1 MSDPGSFDIHVWNA
15 SRPEQA
21 TRTRPNTRAPNT
33 FRVSRQE
40 PDTNPS
46 PFPSPSHFMTTTW
59 SPPAPSTPPA
69 SSSRVSS
76 LSRSY
81 SDLNSYATTEVASG
95 PASSQLMLL
104 RELEYFSS
112 SEITS
117 ALVSLGL
124 THRAMDTPVQRG
136 GRLPDIHMLSPW
148 PNNRSGHYMR
158 ICGYA
163 YTVNMLAVAN
173 PYPPNITPQVIEGAP
188 MGSIVIVSVPPN
200 MDAAIWDNFM
210 TAHAKNKGVRG
221 AIIGGRTRD
230 VIHHRAAGF
239 PVFAQGHQESA
250 FGQSAFA
257 HPSEA
262 NGSITINPRTDLED
276 CFENGFSAVK
286 IHPGDIIVA
295 DRDGVVCV
303 PPELARRIFDIC
315 RYTRQMN
322 ERQVEG
328 M

>member
-1 MSDPGSFDIHVWNA
+1 MSDPSSFDIHVWNA

-33 FRVSRQE
+33 FRVSRQD
-40 PDTNPS
+40 PDPNPS
-46 PFPSPSHFMTTTW
+46 TLPSTSHFMTTTW
-59 SPPAPSTPPA
+59 SPPPPRTPPA
-69 SSSRVSS
+69 SSSRVPS

-81 SDLNSYATTEVASG
+81 SDINSYAATEAV
-95 PASSQLMLL
+95 PPSSQMMLL

-112 SEITS
+112 SEIAN

-124 THRAMDTPVQRG
+124 SHRAVDASVQRG

-148 PNNRSGHYMR
+148 PNDRSGHYMR

-163 YTVNMLAVAN
+163 YTVKMLPAAN
-173 PYPPNITPQVIEGAP
+173 GHPSNIAPQVIEDAP

-200 MDAAIWDNFM
+200 LDAAVWDNFM
-210 TAHAKNKGVRG
+210 TAHAKNRGVRG
-221 AIIGGRTRD
+221 AIVGGRTKD
-230 VIHHRAAGF
+230 LIHHRASGF
-239 PVFAQGHQESA
+239 PVFAQGHQDSA
-250 FGQSAFA
+250 FGPTASVN
-257 HPSEA
+257 PTEA
-262 NGSITINPRTDLED
+262 NGPITIYPRTDLDD
-276 CFENGFSAVK
+276 CFENGFSAVR

-295 DRDGVVCV
+295 DRDGVVCI
-303 PPELARRIFDIC
+303 PPELARRAFDIC